1 MFWRVWGIAFA
12 LLAYAAQGSA
22 ASASVIVTFD
32 YSATAF
38 AKGTPEA
45 DFTIMLNSFPTGGS
59 QGVSGAF
66 DVDTG
71 VNDFAS
77 VVGFGQTEPALSY
90 GAGAV
95 AAGTANA
102 AAQTVTTFH
111 ITNDD
116 TVARNGVWSFLI
128 YNGGV
133 GFANADLDNCNPGA
147 LESCDA
153 YGPAPSSLANG
164 ETAETAFSIEL
175 SDSSGVQTL
184 LGGSAMVTSAGASF
198 SGDFDQ
204 LQNFGLASGNQFF
217 YLWDETIITQSLGLF
232 APGETKILTFTSTNS
247 VVSDGGCD
255 EGCTAGLAGFG
266 DPPGNDGGIVMYRS
280 FVSQNS
286 FPTIPPDFINGAVI
300 FDNDIIEQP
309 VAGAPPAPPMGDIP
323 APGAIVFV
331 LMGISGLYAARRRT
345 GELFGGQAE
354 RR

>member
-1 MFWRVWGIAFA
+1 MAARIWGCAFA
-12 LLAYAAQGSA
+12 LLAYGAVAKT

-32 YSATAF
+32 YSASAF
-38 AKGTPEA
+38 ASGSPPE
-45 DFTIMLNSFPTGGS
+45 DFTIMLNSFPTGGA

-66 DVDTG
+66 DIDTG

-102 AAQTVTTFH
+102 SAQTTTTFQ

-133 GFANADLDNCNPGA
+133 GFANADLDNCTPGA
-147 LESCDA
+147 LESCDT
-153 YGPAPSSLANG
+153 YGAAPSFLAND
-164 ETAETAFSIEL
+164 EVAETAFSIEL
-175 SDSSGVQTL
+175 SDSTGVQTL
-184 LGGSAMVTSAGASF
+184 LGGVATVTNAGASF
-198 SGDFDQ
+198 TGDFDQ

-255 EGCTAGLAGFG
+255 EGCTVGLAGFG

-280 FVSQNS
+280 FVSQS
-286 FPTIPPDFINGAVI
+286 TFPTIPPNFINGAVI
-300 FDNDIIEQP
+300 FDNDIIEAP
-309 VAGAPPAPPMGDIP
+309 VAGAPPMGEVP

-331 LMGISGLYAARRRT
+331 LLGISGLYAARRRT
-345 GELFGGQAE
+345 GELSGGQAE